1 MRNYLGLLRDILEN
15 GAPKSDRT
23 GVGTRSVF
31 GRQLRFDLAQGF
43 PAVTT
48 KRLHMK
54 SVVEEL
60 LWFLR
65 GETNVRS
72 LQARGVTI
80 WDEWADAQGELGP
93 VYGYQWRHWP
103 ASDGSGEIDQI
114 ARLIQGLRED
124 PDSRRHIV
132 SAWNVAALPA
142 MALAPCHLLCQFY
155 VGEGRLSCQVYQRS
169 ADVFLGV
176 PFNIAS
182 YALLTHIVADQTGYT
197 VGELIWTGGDCHL
210 YQTHFEVARIQLGRE
225 PYPAPTLKI
234 VRHAERFDGYRYED
248 FVLENYRHHPTLRAP
263 VAV

>member
-1 MRNYLGLLRDILEN
+1 MQNYHELLKDILEQ
-15 GAPKSDRT
+15 GARKTDRT

-31 GRQLRFDLAQGF
+31 GRQLRFDLGAGF
-43 PAVTT
+43 PAITT

-72 LQARGVTI
+72 LQQRGVTI
-80 WDEWADAQGELGP
+80 WDEWADPAGELGP

-103 ASDGSGEIDQI
+103 ASGGRGEIDQI
-114 ARLIQGLRED
+114 GMLLQGLRED
-124 PDSRRHIV
+124 PDSRRHII
-132 SAWNVAALPA
+132 SAWNVADLPA
-142 MALAPCHLLCQFY
+142 MALPPCHVLAQFY
-155 VGEGRLSCQVYQRS
+155 VSGDHLSCQVYQRS
-169 ADVFLGV
+169 ADVFLGL

-182 YALLTHIVADQTGYT
+182 YALLTHLCADQTGYA

-210 YQTHFEVARIQLGRE
+210 YETHLDVARIQLTRE
-225 PYPAPTLKI
+225 PFPLPSLRI
-234 VRHAERFDGYRYED
+234 VRRAERIDEYRAED
-248 FVLENYRHHPTLRAP
+248 LVLENYRYHPALRAP